1 MGLKHLAQVIYSQI
15 KSNVHVCVILKL
27 QDGDEDN
34 ILYQIYKKKIL
45 LDLYHEDFEF
55 LKLIEENAY
64 LNTAL

>member
-1 MGLKHLAQVIYSQI
+1 MGDGVKAQVIYSLIQSI
-15 KSNVHVCVILKL
+15 VHVCVTLKL

-34 ILYQIYKKKIL
+34 ILYQIYEKKIL

-55 LKLIEENAY
+55 LKMIEENVY